1 MVTTHDTCSRY
12 LCGTWKDLLW
22 RLCPAWRTPQL
33 QLLVPSSS
41 QTCHR
46 EAVVRARC
54 TLTLLRW
61 MQCPPHPAGDS
72 PSVWKHVAQLL
83 PWEMAGRAKK
93 RIQKSSKSKADSFP
107 WKKKKKAPKIG
118 HGFIPPPPPPPLLE
132 LRKVTEAMIYY
143 PEWKWWKQRCF
154 GPVPLWG
161 ARSEEC
167 RWLEERLISSTLP
180 ESCQVLRVTC
190 FWCWV
195 WNPLVLSFISLH
207 QKDFSVTAKC
217 VLVMFLSLSLRRCR
231 QSHFLP
237 TAILQLLNAE
247 CCHVTGFSEHYKFL
261 TSHSND
267 LMKISGF
274 FYCYSYKHQM
284 LCKFQSKQPKM
295 PFTSAKLP
303 WLICTF
309 LFENVFAH
317 VGNKLFSDKITYYQ

>member
-1 MVTTHDTCSRY
+1 M
-12 LCGTWKDLLW
+12 DLY
-22 RLCPAWRTPQL
+22 
-33 QLLVPSSS
+33 
-41 QTCHR
+41 
-46 EAVVRARC
+46 
-54 TLTLLRW
+54 
-61 MQCPPHPAGDS
+61 
-72 PSVWKHVAQLL
+72 
-83 PWEMAGRAKK
+83 
-93 RIQKSSKSKADSFP
+93 
-107 WKKKKKAPKIG
+107 
-118 HGFIPPPPPPPLLE
+118 PPPPPPPLLE

-274 FYCYSYKHQM
+274 FYCYSHKHQM